1 MPATIYDIAQEAGV
15 SIATV
20 SRVFNNSPKVTAK
33 TREKVMRVARSM
45 GYYPQAYAQGLA
57 KKKKNNIMA
66 IAPVMSNYFF
76 MEVLGGIQDKL
87 AEYEFDLNIINVTS
101 NRVLI
106 EQVEHV
112 LKQRMA
118 EGYLFISVHLS
129 NDEWQKLK
137 NYSVPISLVDEYH
150 IEFNSV
156 SVDSVEGA
164 YAATNYLINKG
175 LRKIALLGARETSKP
190 IKDRKQGYIRALQ
203 DAGINV
209 DESLIISSKTDYRD
223 GFTEKGGY
231 EAMQTLLRTRPNAEG
246 CFCASDIQAVG
257 AIKAMKD
264 EGRHIPLISFDD
276 IALAEYVELSTMHQ
290 PMYDMGYL
298 ATDKLIEQMT
308 NENSLVSHTVFSPQM
323 IVRSSSE
330 SGAFTPLADYENY
343 NSGTSN
349 SGQKSSG
356 TDSRKKQQINVE
368 S

>member
-1 MPATIYDIAQEAGV
+1 LPATIYDIAKEANV

-20 SRVFNNSPKVTAK
+20 SRVFNNSTKVSPK
-33 TREKVMRVARSM
+33 TRENVMRVARSM

-57 KKKKNNIMA
+57 KKKKNNIVA

-106 EQVEHV
+106 EQVEYV

-129 NDEWQKLK
+129 NEEWQELK
-137 NYSVPISLVDEYH
+137 KYNMPMSLVDEYH
-150 IEFNSV
+150 IDFNSV

-164 YAATNYLINKG
+164 FTATNYLIKKG
-175 LRKIALLGARETSKP
+175 YHRISLLGARETSKP
-190 IKDRKQGYIRALQ
+190 IKERKQGYMRALQ
-203 DAGINV
+203 DAGISV
-209 DESLIISSKTDYRD
+209 DENLIVASKTDYRD

-231 EAMQTLLRTRPNAEG
+231 EAMKTLLENEPTVEA
-246 CFCASDIQAVG
+246 CLCASDIQAVG

-264 EGRHIPLISFDD
+264 AGRYVPLISFDD

-298 ATDKLIEQMT
+298 ATEKLIGQMT
-308 NENSLVSHTVFSPQM
+308 NEKSMVSHTVFSPQLV
-323 IVRSSSE
+323 IRSSSE
-330 SGAFTPLADYENY
+330 AGTFQPLADYGNY
-343 NSGTSN
+343 EKAETGKPANTSKSKTQVNS
-349 SGQKSSG
+349 K
-356 TDSRKKQQINVE
+356 
-368 S
+368 